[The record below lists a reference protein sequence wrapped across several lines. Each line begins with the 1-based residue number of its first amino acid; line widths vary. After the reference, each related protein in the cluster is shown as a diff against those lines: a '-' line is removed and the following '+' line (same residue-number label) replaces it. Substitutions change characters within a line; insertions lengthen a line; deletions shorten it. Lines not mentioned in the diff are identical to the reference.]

1 MFWSEQVQQLSIKLH
16 DCLCKFDVFFLVSD
30 GVVRL
35 ADVLQSENLFFLLN
49 FSSSPCLLDRRAVM
63 LTSCDVL
70 SPLGSRGAVFLP
82 HVLDGGPQS
91 SGNNGILIGWTC
103 MDRCPDRTG
112 QNRCWDKCCVGTNV
126 VLRQMSCWDK
136 CPVGTNVVLGQMS
149 CWDKCRVRTNVM
161 LGQMSC

>member
-1 MFWSEQVQQLSIKLH
+1 MIVYRVRNYLDDSLDQFY
-16 DCLCKFDVFFLVSD
+16 VFLLVSNGD

-49 FSSSPCLLDRRAVM
+49 FSSSPCLLDRRAVL

-112 QNRCWDKCCVGTNV
+112 QDRCRVRTNV
-126 VLRQMSCWDK
+126 L
-136 CPVGTNVVLGQMS
+136 LGQMS
-149 CWDKCRVRTNVM
+149 CWDKCRVRTNVVRTNVV

>member
-1 MFWSEQVQQLSIKLH
+1 MIVYRVRNYLDESLDQFY
-16 DCLCKFDVFFLVSD
+16 VFLLVSD
-30 GVVRL
+30 GVVCL

-49 FSSSPCLLDRRAVM
+49 FSSSPCLLDRRAVL

-103 MDRCPDRTG
+103 MDRCLDRTG
-112 QNRCWDKCCVGTNV
+112 QDRCRVRTNV
-126 VLRQMSCWDK
+126 L
-136 CPVGTNVVLGQMS
+136 LGQMS
-149 CWDKCRVRTNVM
+149 CWDKCRVGTNVV
-161 LGQMSC
+161 LGQMS

>member
-1 MFWSEQVQQLSIKLH
+1 MIVYRVRNYLD
-16 DCLCKFDVFFLVSD
+16 DCLYKFDVFLLVSD

-49 FSSSPCLLDRRAVM
+49 FSSSPCLLDRRAVL

-91 SGNNGILIGWTC
+91 SINNGIFIVWTC
-103 MDRCPDRTG
+103 LDRCPDRTG
-112 QNRCWDKCCVGTNV
+112 
-126 VLRQMSCWDK
+126 
-136 CPVGTNVVLGQMS
+136 
-149 CWDKCRVRTNVM
+149 
-161 LGQMSC
+161 

>member
-1 MFWSEQVQQLSIKLH
+1 MIVYRVGNYLDDNLDQFYA
-16 DCLCKFDVFFLVSD
+16 FLLVRD

-49 FSSSPCLLDRRAVM
+49 FSSSPCLLDRRGVL

-91 SGNNGILIGWTC
+91 SVNNGIFIVWTC
-103 MDRCPDRTG
+103 LDRCHVWTD
-112 QNRCWDKCCVGTNV
+112 
-126 VLRQMSCWDK
+126 VLTRQAR
-136 CPVGTNVVLGQMS
+136 TNVVLGQMS
-149 CWDKCRVRTNVM
+149 C
-161 LGQMSC
+161 

>member
-1 MFWSEQVQQLSIKLH
+1 M
-16 DCLCKFDVFFLVSD
+16 
-30 GVVRL
+30 
-35 ADVLQSENLFFLLN
+35 
-49 FSSSPCLLDRRAVM
+49 SSPCLLDRRAVL

-112 QNRCWDKCCVGTNV
+112 QDRCRVRTNVLLGQCHVGTN
-126 VLRQMSCWDK
+126 D
-136 CPVGTNVVLGQMS
+136 VLGQMS
-149 CWDKCRVRTNVM
+149 CWDKCRVGTNVVRTNVV
-161 LGQMSC
+161 LGQMS

>member
-1 MFWSEQVQQLSIKLH
+1 MIVYRVGNYLDDNLDQFY
-16 DCLCKFDVFFLVSD
+16 VFLLLSD
-30 GVVRL
+30 GVLRL

-49 FSSSPCLLDRRAVM
+49 FSSSPCLLDRRAVL

-91 SGNNGILIGWTC
+91 SGNNGIFIGWTC
-103 MDRCPDRTG
+103 MDRCHVWTDVLTGQDRTDVGLG
-112 QNRCWDKCCVGTNV
+112 QMSCWDKCRVGTNV

-136 CPVGTNVVLGQMS
+136 CRVGTNVVLGQMS
-149 CWDKCRVRTNVM
+149 
-161 LGQMSC
+161 

>member
-1 MFWSEQVQQLSIKLH
+1 MIVYRVRNYLDESLDQFY
-16 DCLCKFDVFFLVSD
+16 VFLLVSD

-49 FSSSPCLLDRRAVM
+49 FSSSPCLLDRRAVL

-91 SGNNGILIGWTC
+91 SVNNGIFIVWTC
-103 MDRCPDRTG
+103 LDRCHVWTD
-112 QNRCWDKCCVGTNV
+112 
-126 VLRQMSCWDK
+126 VL
-136 CPVGTNVVLGQMS
+136 TGQMS
-149 CWDKCRVRTNVM
+149 
-161 LGQMSC
+161 G

>member
-1 MFWSEQVQQLSIKLH
+1 MIVYRVGNYLDDNLDQFY
-16 DCLCKFDVFFLVSD
+16 VFLLLSD
-30 GVVRL
+30 GVLRL

-49 FSSSPCLLDRRAVM
+49 FSSSPCLLDRRAVL

-91 SGNNGILIGWTC
+91 SVNNGIFIVWTC
-103 MDRCPDRTG
+103 LDRCHVWTDVMFGQMSYLDRCPDRTG
-112 QNRCWDKCCVGTNV
+112 QDRCWVRTNV
-126 VLRQMSCWDK
+126 L
-136 CPVGTNVVLGQMS
+136 LGQMS
-149 CWDKCRVRTNVM
+149 CWDKCRVGTNVVRTNVV

>member
-1 MFWSEQVQQLSIKLH
+1 MIVYRVGNYLDDNLDQFY
-16 DCLCKFDVFFLVSD
+16 VFLLVSD

-35 ADVLQSENLFFLLN
+35 ADILQSENLFFLLN
-49 FSSSPCLLDRRAVM
+49 FSSSPCLLDRRAVL

-112 QNRCWDKCCVGTNV
+112 QDRCRVRTNV
-126 VLRQMSCWDK
+126 L
-136 CPVGTNVVLGQMS
+136 LGQMS
-149 CWDKCRVRTNVM
+149 CWDKCRVKTNVL
-161 LGQMSC
+161 LGQMSCWDKCRVGTNVVLGQMS